1 MYFLDVQLY
10 EYFLP
15 LVQFGFFNLN
25 SGCKLINLNKCI
37 IPSSL
42 CKDDNLNFL
51 NVKTVLTV
59 RDITL

>member
-25 SGCKLINLNKCI
+25 SGCKLIILNKCI

-42 CKDDNLNFL
+42 CKDDNLRVDSCIFL
-51 NVKTVLTV
+51 MYGQF
-59 RDITL
+59 